1 MKLERRELRV
11 SVLGKIDEHDLFF
24 LDLLGSLLESASQ
37 VFNVRLE
44 CFFLVLLK
52 VLWRSASSS
61 YSRLVVVCRYL
72 REALNLCGA
81 VLENARAG
89 V

>member
-52 VLWRSASSS
+52 VL
-61 YSRLVVVCRYL
+61 
-72 REALNLCGA
+72 
-81 VLENARAG
+81 
-89 V
+89 